1 MVNDKC
7 QQCGSQIFEEY
18 SQGPDAVVFSE
29 QRKGLFKERKTLH
42 YEICKKCGTVKRI
55 YVKYK

>member
-18 SQGPDAVVFSE
+18 SQGPDAVLFSE
-29 QRKGLFKERKTLH
+29 QRKGLFKERKTIH
-42 YEICKKCGTVKRI
+42 YEICKKCERSKAFM
-55 YVKYK
+55 